1 MGVPM
6 PMPMPMLMVVTV
18 AVLMVV
24 LMVVLMG
31 MLVAVVML
39 VAMIVT
45 AASVSVVVT
54 MPMIMTV
61 DGPVPVIVM
70 RVGFVIVVVMVVMAA
85 LAVVVGRLLRLERA
99 VHRTR
104 RTAGAA
110 DQFGGA
116 GRYVENLRANLGGN
130 VLAAELPGEAQQTGR
145 IAGADFQQ
153 RFLGGAHADEAS
165 ILELQRIAVLQA
177 HGAVQGKI
185 DREPARRGQMRPRQT
200 PCGVVEGHRIDDE
213 IGPDGG
219 LADDQAGFGHGDPR
233 S

>member
-1 MGVPM
+1 MM
-6 PMPMPMLMVVTV
+6 
-18 AVLMVV
+18 
-24 LMVVLMG
+24 
-31 MLVAVVML
+31 
-39 VAMIVT
+39 
-45 AASVSVVVT
+45 
-54 MPMIMTV
+54 
-61 DGPVPVIVM
+61 
-70 RVGFVIVVVMVVMAA
+70 VMAA
-85 LAVVVGRLLRLERA
+85 LAMIVGRLLRLERA
-99 VHRTR
+99 VDRIR
-104 RTAGAA
+104 RAAGAA

-116 GRYVENLRANLGGN
+116 GRNVENVRADFRGN
-130 VLAAELPGEAQQTGR
+130 VLAAKLPGEAQQTGR

-177 HGAVQGKI
+177 RGAVQGKI

>member
-1 MGVPM
+1 MLVVVPMIVPMGVLVAM
-6 PMPMPMLMVVTV
+6 PVIV
-18 AVLMVV
+18 AVIMR
-24 LMVVLMG
+24 
-31 MLVAVVML
+31 
-39 VAMIVT
+39 VAMIVA
-45 AASVSVVVT
+45 AASVSVV
-54 MPMIMTV
+54 
-61 DGPVPVIVM
+61 VPVIVM
-70 RVGFVIVVVMVVMAA
+70 RVGFVTVAMVVVMMVMAA
-85 LAVVVGRLLRLERA
+85 LAMIVGRLLRLERA
-99 VHRTR
+99 VDRIR
-104 RTAGAA
+104 RAAGAA

-116 GRYVENLRANLGGN
+116 GRNVENVRADFRGN
-130 VLAAELPGEAQQTGR
+130 VLAAKLPGEAQQTGR

-177 HGAVQGKI
+177 RGAVQGKI

>member
-1 MGVPM
+1 MLVVVPMIVPMGVLVAM
-6 PMPMPMLMVVTV
+6 PVIV
-18 AVLMVV
+18 AVIMR
-24 LMVVLMG
+24 
-31 MLVAVVML
+31 
-39 VAMIVT
+39 VAMIVA
-45 AASVSVVVT
+45 AASVSVV
-54 MPMIMTV
+54 
-61 DGPVPVIVM
+61 VPVIVM
-70 RVGFVIVVVMVVMAA
+70 RVGFVTVAMVVVMMVMAA
-85 LAVVVGRLLRLERA
+85 LAMIVGRLLRLERA
-99 VHRTR
+99 VDRIR
-104 RTAGAA
+104 RAAGAA

-116 GRYVENLRANLGGN
+116 GRNVENVRADFRGN
-130 VLAAELPGEAQQTGR
+130 VLAAKLPGEAQQTGR

-185 DREPARRGQMRPRQT
+185 DREPARRGQVRLRQT
-200 PCGVVEGHRIDDE
+200 PGGVVEGHRIDDE

>member
-1 MGVPM
+1 
-6 PMPMPMLMVVTV
+6 
-18 AVLMVV
+18 
-24 LMVVLMG
+24 
-31 MLVAVVML
+31 MLVAVAML
-39 VAMIVT
+39 VVVPMIVPMGVLVAMPVIVPVIMRVAMIVA
-45 AASVSVVVT
+45 AASVSVVVI
-54 MPMIMTV
+54 MRMIMTV
-61 DGPVPVIVM
+61 VVM
-70 RVGFVIVVVMVVMAA
+70 RVGFVTVAMVMMVMAA
-85 LAVVVGRLLRLERA
+85 LAMIVGRLLRLERT
-99 VHRTR
+99 VDRIR
-104 RTAGAA
+104 RAAGAA

-116 GRYVENLRANLGGN
+116 GRNVENVRADFRGN
-130 VLAAELPGEAQQTGR
+130 VLAAKLPGEAQQTGR

-177 HGAVQGKI
+177 RGAVQGKI